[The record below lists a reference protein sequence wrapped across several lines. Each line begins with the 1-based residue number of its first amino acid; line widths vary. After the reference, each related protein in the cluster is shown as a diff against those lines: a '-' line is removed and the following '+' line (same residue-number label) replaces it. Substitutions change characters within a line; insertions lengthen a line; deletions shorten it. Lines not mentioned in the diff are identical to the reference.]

1 MLPLIILA
9 GPTASEKSETAVAL
23 AEELG
28 SEIISADSVQVYK
41 YFDVG
46 SAKPS
51 LETRQK
57 VVHHLIDVLEPDEKF
72 SAFDFKTRALKIIQ
86 LLADK
91 GQTPILAGGTGLYMK
106 TLMEDY
112 DCAVQASPETK
123 LRVRE
128 EIEASGLETAYQK
141 LSEIDPASAQ
151 KIQPND
157 SFRIERALSV
167 YYQTGQ
173 TLSEFHEREQAP
185 NPNPK
190 FQTRFFFLDWER
202 KLLYERI
209 EARIDSMM
217 ERGLV
222 EEVESLLSRGI
233 SRSLKPF
240 KSIGYS
246 QIVNY
251 LDGKISR
258 DRAVYE
264 AKRETRRYAKR
275 QLTWF
280 RKVQDSISIPASP
293 VDRPKDLRDKILA
306 RLPSLACLALGLF
319 LIAGSPLQ
327 AGASMLS
334 FNEGRKLYGQ
344 GSFAKA
350 ENHFKVMRNMAP
362 DSAFGKQAL
371 FLLGK
376 IRFANG
382 EFDAALETWQE
393 ALSEYE
399 ILEDYI
405 RYETAQTYIQLNRES
420 EALNELD
427 LLVKTFPDSRLYP
440 EARALQ
446 ARLLEKAGSTS
457 EAIGVLSQ
465 AIARLEKKSALREF
479 KARLPDLIWQQG
491 LALEQAGKK
500 LEAFKR
506 YRRLYIEYPTHA
518 VMEEALPR
526 YRALEN
532 EKDAL
537 ALSQKEAAKRIRL
550 LLAGVQN
557 KEAIEEIQRWKK
569 KSEALPPRFY
579 FYYARAYK
587 GLGKRAKSV
596 EKLAEFLKTYPE
608 HKRAQE
614 AKLDIGYHYWNLNRD
629 EKAIEYFGKVL
640 SQNAKNRRAQKAHF
654 LLGRLYED
662 AGNEKESSKHYYIL
676 AQGTRKSIHE
686 EKAGWRIA
694 WAFYVKRKYPEALK
708 QFEDNAEKFPKGKL
722 AEENLFW
729 RAKAL
734 EKLSRSAE
742 SKKVYRR
749 LAQIFPLGFYGLQA
763 RRKIEADPSVLFFAS
778 AASPKIRKASYSP
791 VPESPKAG
799 RPKLSARDKAR
810 WVRAREFISMRFL
823 EDARYEL
830 RSLQKSIPKKLS
842 DALWL
847 AELYNAA
854 QAYSE
859 SIRLLY
865 LFRSVAR
872 ADEGSETSMR
882 FWKNLYPPAYSK
894 IIEGRADSLGVDPN
908 LVRGVIQQ
916 ESMFDPKALSRAG
929 ARGLMQIMPQTGER
943 LLLKYAGQS
952 RFEVDQLFDPRLNIQ
967 MGIHYLSELGE
978 QFENNPIYMLICYN
992 AGPRALKRWIK
1003 RLNNLEE
1010 PEMAPESIPW
1020 PETKKYVKNV
1030 LRNYGVYKILYGEGS
1045 RKREPAQSQSVI
1057 KE

>member
-57 VVHHLIDVLEPDEKF
+57 VVHHLIDVLEPDEVF
-72 SAFDFKTRALKIIQ
+72 SAFDFKTRALKIIPS
-86 LLADK
+86 LVDK

-112 DCAVQASPETK
+112 DCAVQASPEIK
-123 LRVRE
+123 LRVHE
-128 EIEASGLETAYQK
+128 EIEKNGLEAVYQK
-141 LSEIDPASAQ
+141 LTAIDPASAK

-157 SFRIERALSV
+157 SFRVERALSV

-185 NPNPK
+185 NSK
-190 FQTRFFFLDWER
+190 IEAQFFFLDWER

-233 SRSLKPF
+233 SRNSKPF

-251 LDGKISR
+251 LDDKISR
-258 DRAVYE
+258 ERAVYE
-264 AKRETRRYAKR
+264 IKRETRRYAKR

-280 RKVQDSISIPASP
+280 RKVKDSISIPASP
-293 VDRPKDLRDKILA
+293 ADRPRDLKDKILA
-306 RLPSLACLALGLF
+306 RLPLLACLVLGLF
-319 LIAGSPLQ
+319 LLAGSPPQ
-327 AGASMLS
+327 AEASMLS
-334 FNEGRKLYGQ
+334 FDEGLRFYGQ
-344 GSFAKA
+344 GDFAKA

-362 DSAFGKQAL
+362 DSALGKQAL

-382 EFDAALETWQE
+382 EFGAALETWQS

-405 RYETAQTYIQLNRES
+405 RYETAHAYLRLDRES
-420 EALNELD
+420 DALNELD
-427 LLVKTFPDSRLYP
+427 LLVKTFPESRVYP

-446 ARLLEKAGSTS
+446 ARLLEKAGKTDA
-457 EAIGVLSQ
+457 AIGVLGET
-465 AIARLEKKSALREF
+465 IARLEEKTANSEF
-479 KARLPDLIWQQG
+479 KNRLPDLIWREG
-491 LALEQAGKK
+491 LLLAQAGKQ

-506 YRRLYIEYPTHA
+506 YRRLYIDHPAHA
-518 VMEEALPR
+518 VMSEALPK

-532 EKDAL
+532 IKGAP

-550 LLAGVQN
+550 LLANVQN
-557 KEAIEEIQRWKK
+557 EDAVKEIQRWEK
-569 KSEALPPRFY
+569 KSSPLPPSFY
-579 FYYARAYK
+579 FYYGRAYK
-587 GLGKRAKSV
+587 GLGKREQSI
-596 EKLAEFLKTYPE
+596 EKLTEFLKAYPE
-608 HKRAQE
+608 HKRTQE
-614 AKLDIGYHYWNLNRD
+614 AKLKIGYHYWNLNRD
-629 EKAIEYFGKVL
+629 PKAIEYFGKAL
-640 SQNAKNRRAQKAHF
+640 SQNEQTRWAQKAHF
-654 LLGRLYED
+654 LLGRVYED
-662 AGNEKESSKHYYIL
+662 AGNEKESFKHYSTL
-676 AQGTRKSIHE
+676 ARGTQKSIHE

-694 WAFYVKRKYPEALK
+694 WAFYIKGKYPEALK
-708 QFEDNAEKFPKGKL
+708 QFEDNAEKFPQGDL

-734 EKLSRSAE
+734 EKLERGRE
-742 SKKVYRR
+742 SQKVYSR
-749 LAQIFPLGFYGLQA
+749 LIQNFPLGFYGLQA
-763 RRKIEADPSVLFFAS
+763 RNKMGDGLSTLLFTS
-778 AASPKIRKASYSP
+778 AGPKIRKASYAP
-791 VPESPKAG
+791 APQSPKAS
-799 RPKLSARDKAR
+799 RPKLAAKDQAR
-810 WVRAREFISMRFL
+810 WVRAREFISMGL
-823 EDARYEL
+823 MEDAQYEL
-830 RSLQKSIPKKLS
+830 RSMPKGISSNLS
-842 DALWL
+842 GALWL

-854 QAYSE
+854 EAYSE

-865 LFRSVAR
+865 LFRGVAR
-872 ADEGSETSMR
+872 DEEESELSIR
-882 FWKNLYPPAYSK
+882 FWKNLYPPAYSG
-894 IIEGRADSLGVDPN
+894 IIEGRAESLGVDPN
-908 LVRGVIQQ
+908 LVRGIIQQ

-943 LLLKYAGQS
+943 LLLKYTGEN
-952 RFEVDQLFDPRLNIQ
+952 RFDVERLFDPGLNIQ
-967 MGIHYLSELGE
+967 MGIHYLNELGE
-978 QFENNPIYMLICYN
+978 QFEYNPIHMLICYN
-992 AGPRALKRWIK
+992 AGPSALQRWIK
-1003 RLNNLEE
+1003 RVDNFNESDL
-1010 PEMAPESIPW
+1010 APELIPY

-1030 LRNYGVYKILYGEGS
+1030 LRNYGVYKMLYGEEVATSGS
-1045 RKREPAQSQSVI
+1045 PQTQSVI